1 MTDLTKALATAVVA
15 RAAERGATVAT
26 AESCTGGLIAAALTD
41 VPGASAVFGH
51 GVVAYANAAKTRML
65 GVDPALIA
73 HRGAVSA
80 EVAGAMAEGAA
91 ALSGATVTVSVTGIA
106 GPGGGSAGKPVGLV
120 WFGLSAGGRTRTERR
135 VFAGGGR
142 AYVRERSVETALR
155 LVLGA
160 L

>member
-1 MTDLTKALATAVVA
+1 MSGLAGAVIA

-51 GVVAYANAAKTRML
+51 GVVAYANEAKTGLL

-73 HRGAVSA
+73 RHGAVSS
-80 EVAGAMAEGAA
+80 EVAGAMAAGMAQ
-91 ALSGATVTVSVTGIA
+91 LSGADIAVSVTGIA

-120 WFGLSAGGRTRTERR
+120 WFGLHAHGRTRTERR

-142 AYVRERSVETALR
+142 AYVRERSVQTALR
-155 LVLGA
+155 LMLNA